1 MRRFSTLV
9 VGVAAL
15 ALSACA
21 TTPMAPEVMSG
32 APQEAVPPASAQAAL
47 SPYYDGIP
55 KSSLPVAPANASLS
69 EGTTLTR
76 IAFGSCVN
84 ENKSQAFWNTIAA
97 TNPQLFL
104 LIGDNVYGDTGAT
117 WAADMPSLIASY
129 AKLASAGE
137 FAAFRAAVPMMT
149 TWDDHDY
156 GANDAGGSFAFK
168 GWAETVYENFWQS
181 PADVA
186 GRPGVYQSR
195 TYGPQGKRVQVITLD
210 TRYFRSDLARFP
222 FSEERRPLGNYGQNT
237 DAGATMLGAAQ
248 WAWLEAELAKPAD
261 VRIIASSV
269 QVLTEAH
276 DFESWE
282 NFPNERARFLNELE
296 AAGGANTIL
305 LTGDRHQGGL
315 YRMKTSIG
323 DEMWEI
329 TSSSLNF
336 SFGSGE
342 NGAREPDPYR
352 VGGLWSDTNFGELLI
367 DWDRGTVD
375 LVLKRT
381 DGQVLERATV
391 AAMER

>member
-1 MRRFSTLV
+1 MRRYNLLSVT
-9 VGVAAL
+9 VGLL

-21 TTPMAPEVMSG
+21 TTPYDNGPMAN

-47 SPYYDGIP
+47 VPYYNGLP
-55 KSSLPVAPANASLS
+55 KNLPVAPANASLG

-117 WAADMPSLIASY
+117 WAAEMPTLTTSY
-129 AKLASAGE
+129 AKLASAPE

-168 GWAETVYENFWQS
+168 GWAETIYETYWQS
-181 PADVA
+181 PADVRE
-186 GRPGVYQSR
+186 RPGVYMSR
-195 TYGPQGKRVQVITLD
+195 MFGPEGKRVQVITLD
-210 TRYFRSDLARFP
+210 TRYFRSDLKRHP

-237 DAGATMLGAAQ
+237 DAGATMLGDAQ

-261 VRIIASSV
+261 LRIIASSV

-276 DFESWE
+276 DYESWE
-282 NFPNERARFLNELE
+282 NFPNERARFLNLIEQS
-296 AAGGANTIL
+296 GGAKTIL
-305 LTGDRHQGGL
+305 LSGDRHSGGL
-315 YRMKTSIG
+315 YRAKTSIG
-323 DEMWEI
+323 DELWEI

-336 SFGSGE
+336 GFGEGNQGE
-342 NGAREPDPYR
+342 REPDVYR
-352 VGGLWSDTNFGELLI
+352 TGGLWADTNFGEVLI
-367 DWDRGTVD
+367 NWESGTVD

-381 DGQVLERATV
+381 DGQVIERTTV
-391 AAMER
+391 AAMDR

>member
-1 MRRFSTLV
+1 MRRFS
-9 VGVAAL
+9 AL
-15 ALSACA
+15 ALVALTLSACA
-21 TTPMAPEVMSG
+21 TTPMASYVKDG
-32 APQEAVPPASAQAAL
+32 APQEAAPPASAQAAL
-47 SPYYDGIP
+47 APYYDGIP
-55 KSSLPVAPANASLS
+55 ISSLPVAPANVTLPES
-69 EGTTLTR
+69 TTLTR

-84 ENKSQAFWNTIAA
+84 ENKSQAFWTTIAA
-97 TNPQLFL
+97 TKPQLFL

-117 WAADMPSLIASY
+117 WAADMPSLTASY
-129 AKLASAGE
+129 AKLASAPE

-168 GWAETVYENFWQS
+168 GWAETVYETFWQS
-181 PADVA
+181 PADVT
-186 GRPGVYQSR
+186 GRPGVYSSR
-195 TYGPQGKRVQVITLD
+195 TFGAEGKRVQVIALD

-222 FSEERRPLGNYGQNT
+222 FSEERRPKGNYGQNT
-237 DAGATMLGAAQ
+237 DAGATMLGNAQ
-248 WAWLEAELAKPAD
+248 WAWLMAELAKPAD
-261 VRIIASSV
+261 LRIVVSSV

-282 NFPNERARFLNELE
+282 NFPKERSRLLNALE
-296 AAGGANTIL
+296 EAGGANTIL

-315 YRMKTSIG
+315 YRTKTSIG

-336 SFGSGE
+336 NFGSG
-342 NGAREPDPYR
+342 NKGADEPDLYR
-352 VGGLWSDTNFGELLI
+352 AGGLWADPNFGEILI
-367 DWDRGTVD
+367 DWDRGTVE

>member
-1 MRRFSTLV
+1 MRRFSAL
-9 VGVAAL
+9 ALSAL

-21 TTPMAPEVMSG
+21 TTPIAS
-32 APQEAVPPASAQAAL
+32 APQEAVPPASAQGAL
-47 SPYYDGIP
+47 GSYYDGIP
-55 KSSLPVAPANASLS
+55 RSSLPVAPANVSLPES
-69 EGTTLTR
+69 TTLTR

-117 WAADMPSLIASY
+117 WAADMPTLTTSY
-129 AKLASAGE
+129 AKLSSAPE
-137 FAAFRAAVPMMT
+137 FAAFRAVVPMMT

-168 GWAETVYENFWQS
+168 GWAETVYENYWQS

-186 GRPGVYQSR
+186 GRPGVYMSR
-195 TYGPQGKRVQVITLD
+195 TYGPQGKRVQVIALD

-222 FSEERRPLGNYGQNT
+222 FSEDRRPMGQYGQNK

-261 VRIIASSV
+261 LRIIASSV

-282 NFPNERARFLNELE
+282 NFPNERVRFLNLLE
-296 AAGGANTIL
+296 EAGGANTIL
-305 LTGDRHQGGL
+305 LSGDRHQGGL
-315 YRMKTSIG
+315 YRTKTSIG
-323 DEMWEI
+323 DEIWEI

-336 SFGSGE
+336 SFGSG
-342 NGAREPDPYR
+342 NQRDKEPDVYR
-352 VGGLWSDTNFGELLI
+352 VGGMWADSNFGEVLI